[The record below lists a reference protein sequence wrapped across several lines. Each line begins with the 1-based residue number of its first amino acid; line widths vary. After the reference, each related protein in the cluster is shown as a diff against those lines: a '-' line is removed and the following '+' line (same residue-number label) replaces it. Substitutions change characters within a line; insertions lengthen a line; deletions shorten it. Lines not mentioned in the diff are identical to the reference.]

1 MQVHCLYGSKWVTVL
16 LPRSSSFA
24 WNLKPTEL
32 TVRIERWGI
41 IFSVISPFEF
51 MLLSYTTV
59 YLIPLDDLP
68 EFLFK
73 MSSLKTELEVPVLL
87 KPKDE
92 YTSK

>member
-1 MQVHCLYGSKWVTVL
+1 
-16 LPRSSSFA
+16 
-24 WNLKPTEL
+24 
-32 TVRIERWGI
+32 
-41 IFSVISPFEF
+41 